1 MIEENKITK
10 KRGRKMSTTKISET
24 SQVFN
29 IECAGV
35 QITEVLLKV
44 LLRQYF
50 DTIKCSIEQI
60 TVIEIKKDN

>member
-1 MIEENKITK
+1 MNNKTVEELA
-10 KRGRKMSTTKISET
+10 REEKISET

-35 QITEVLLKV
+35 QITEVLLKG

-60 TVIEIKKDN
+60 TVIEIKKDD

>member
-1 MIEENKITK
+1 MNNKTVEELA
-10 KRGRKMSTTKISET
+10 REEKISET

-35 QITEVLLKV
+35 QITEVLLKG

-50 DTIKCSIEQI
+50 NTIKCSIEQI
-60 TVIEIKKDN
+60 TVNEVKFNN